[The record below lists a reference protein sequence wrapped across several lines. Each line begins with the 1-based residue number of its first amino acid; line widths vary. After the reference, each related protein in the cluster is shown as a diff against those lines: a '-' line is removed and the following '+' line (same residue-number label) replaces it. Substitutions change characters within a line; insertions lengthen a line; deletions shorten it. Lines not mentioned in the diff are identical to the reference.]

1 MGERVW
7 GGSWQGTN
15 GTRQSYGAEEG
26 KNYILRQEGEGVAYK
41 DSPLSSYFDVLCNE
55 SEAIQ
60 QLDTPNP
67 FGWGWLEKDPG
78 LVGLE

>member
-1 MGERVW
+1 MGERGW
-7 GGSWQGTN
+7 GEAGREQMEPG
-15 GTRQSYGAEEG
+15 RAMEQRRE
-26 KNYILRQEGEGVAYK
+26 NYILRQEGEGVAFK
-41 DSPLSSYFDVLCNE
+41 DLPLSSYSDVLCNE